1 METSNEEI
9 RRQFS
14 ERLQK
19 EFIRA
24 GLTVSSPTQ
33 IAKNFNERYPSS
45 KVAAQ
50 TVRKWLLADAIP
62 TQAKL
67 LALAEWLSV
76 SPQWLRYGIGK
87 RTLPNPGKGVDRGED
102 TAIVVGQRKAELAPI
117 VELLMQLSSA
127 NVRLVGNIAQCVLRN
142 QTEKK

>member
-33 IAKNFNERYPSS
+33 LAKEFNERYPSS

-67 LALAEWLSV
+67 LALADWLSV

-87 RTLPNPGKGVDRGED
+87 RTLPNPGKGADKGED
-102 TAIVVGQRKAELAPI
+102 TVIVVGHRKSELVQL
-117 VELLMQLSSA
+117 VEVLMQLSPE
-127 NVRLVGNIAQCVLRN
+127 NIRLVEGIAQCVLRN
-142 QTEKK
+142 QQGKA